1 MGGGVNAALQSKAAE
16 AKKKKKEGKIQ
27 GFHPIFG
34 FWVKIL
40 YSRPEP

>member
-1 MGGGVNAALQSKAAE
+1 MGGGVNAALHSEAAK
-16 AKKKKKEGKIQ
+16 AKKKGKIQ

-40 YSRPEP
+40 YSRPKP